1 MKKMIKRFGKLI
13 TASFIIMGIGIITFP
28 LVIPMYG
35 LFGIDTDWFSFLIFL
50 IGLIICIA
58 GIVHR
63 KNLRVKLGATLV
75 TLVSIL
81 GILILVGVIW
91 LIYVLIRGPPLG
103 N

>member
-50 IGLIICIA
+50 IGLVICIV
-58 GIVHR
+58 GIINR
-63 KNLRVKLGATLV
+63 KNLRVKLGVALV
-75 TLVSIL
+75 ILVSVL
-81 GILILVGVIW
+81 GILILSLIVG
-91 LIYVLIRGPPLG
+91 LIYVLIRGKPPG